1 MKWKFREFGQ
11 IAKNCELL
19 NLTKFPP
26 YTVWQHHMLMGWVN
40 SVATYLFLCGC
51 HATILTCICIV
62 LSFLE
67 AFFDHI
73 GDFVCKLNDA
83 TVINL
88 FLTELR
94 WVIVTH
100 CRLITDCH
108 TVTTCHM
115 WLIITQH
122 HLCTSVQTYVT
133 PQSHSHWLSHRH
145 WLSHCHCLSHILSF
159 TNHWMLPKAI

>member
-1 MKWKFREFGQ
+1 MQ
-11 IAKNCELL
+11 LPSN
-19 NLTKFPP
+19 
-26 YTVWQHHMLMGWVN
+26 HSHM
-40 SVATYLFLCGC
+40 YLYCS
-51 HATILTCICIV
+51 

-88 FLTELR
+88 FLTELK

-108 TVTTCHM
+108 TVTTCH
-115 WLIITQH
+115 IVTNHHTTSPTYIRTNVCITTVT
-122 HLCTSVQTYVT
+122 LSLTVT
-133 PQSHSHWLSHRH
+133 PSLTVTSSQSISHCLYRKPLNTAQSHIMYIH
-145 WLSHCHCLSHILSF
+145 
-159 TNHWMLPKAI
+159 T